1 MDRTQD
7 RSHPLTN
14 GATPPVLKDPDP
26 REEVTRLK
34 EENRRLAVSLG
45 GFSAFIASRGLL
57 EAAWQYV
64 HEIHQMEDGIG

>member
-7 RSHPLTN
+7 RSHPLTS
-14 GATPPVLKDPDP
+14 GATSPVLKDPEL
-26 REEVTRLK
+26 RGEVTRLR

-57 EAAWQYV
+57 EDAWQYV
-64 HEIHQMEDGIG
+64 HEIHQMEDGQ